1 MRNIF
6 YKEINKINNDNY
18 RVKIF
23 EYLIKEKEIIKKS
36 NNIFQI
42 LLRKIIKTN
51 KDFKKII
58 KNLSDEKKDE
68 IILTIEKNFKI
79 VKKIIILH
87 WLKQCYLF

>member
-87 WLKQCYLF
+87 